1 MTRSTPADESDE
13 MLMALADGEL
23 DPSTAER
30 LWTRIA
36 EDPALADRFAG
47 FADSRAAVR
56 AAYPAEPVP
65 DHLIAAIMAAP
76 APAATVLPF
85 RRTRTVAAPARWAM
99 AASVLLAVGL
109 GGFLAGRGLPPA
121 PAGGDLATAA
131 AALSAVPTGGEAA
144 LPDGTPARALASFET
159 DLGLCRLIETA
170 RERGLACRDDQGW
183 SVALAVPGEQDAYRP
198 ASELGTGLI
207 DAALD
212 QIGAGAAL
220 EPEAEA
226 ALLAR

>member
-1 MTRSTPADESDE
+1 MTRPNPADESDE

-23 DPSTAER
+23 DPTTAER

-36 EDPALADRFAG
+36 EDPALADRFAR
-47 FADSRAAVR
+47 FADSRAALR

-65 DHLIAAIMAAP
+65 DHLIAAIMAAET
-76 APAATVLPF
+76 PAATVVPF
-85 RRTRTVAAPARWAM
+85 RPRAVASPVRWAM

-109 GGFLAGRGLPPA
+109 GGFLIGRGLPQA
-121 PAGGDLATAA
+121 PGGGLAIAA
-131 AALSAVPTGGEAA
+131 AALSAVPTGGEAL

-159 DLGLCRLIETA
+159 DLGLCRLIETTA
-170 RERGLACRDDQGW
+170 ERGLTCRDADGW
-183 SVALAVPGEQDAYRP
+183 SVALAVPGAQDDYRP

-220 EPEAEA
+220 DPAAEA
-226 ALLAR
+226 ALLDR